1 MNSKTKGVLAIL
13 CANTIFG
20 LNIPVTKA
28 LVSGWMTPTGYT
40 LVRMLF
46 GAVVFWLIGARRK
59 SEKVVWKD
67 MLIMVL
73 GGFLGFVSTQFAFA
87 LALQYTTPVNF
98 ALMIALTPVIVLV
111 LSFLFL
117 KEKIG
122 WTKLIGISLS
132 VSGAILIILYGSS
145 GG

>member
-67 MLIMVL
+67 MLIMRSEERRV
-73 GGFLGFVSTQFAFA
+73 GKECSTRWWRHQCR
-87 LALQYTTPVNF
+87 
-98 ALMIALTPVIVLV
+98 
-111 LSFLFL
+111 
-117 KEKIG
+117 
-122 WTKLIGISLS
+122 
-132 VSGAILIILYGSS
+132 SS
-145 GG
+145 RQSAEC